1 MGSLLITLLA
11 LTIGIYAST
20 FAVFLA
26 WSEKRSAQNIISS
39 ITALQVELSK
49 KLDQLHKKSEE
60 YYE

>member
-1 MGSLLITLLA
+1 MGSLLLTLLA
-11 LTIGIYAST
+11 LNLGLYAST
-20 FAVFLA
+20 LAVFLA

-39 ITALQVELSK
+39 LTSLQVELSK